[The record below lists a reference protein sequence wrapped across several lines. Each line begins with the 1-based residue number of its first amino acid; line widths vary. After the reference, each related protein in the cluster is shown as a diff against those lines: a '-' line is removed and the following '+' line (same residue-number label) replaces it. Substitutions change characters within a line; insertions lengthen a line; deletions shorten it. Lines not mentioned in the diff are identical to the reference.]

1 MNHMLVRKALLWSVV
16 ALTILAATA
25 CRSKFEGTYSNANGS
40 IMLEVK
46 SGGKASLTI
55 MGETAECTYT
65 VGGNQL
71 LDEQPG
77 VVLDLALELPQ
88 RSLCTLALDQLDG
101 LARCRRRR
109 HAERA
114 HQCGDHVLEAIGLRD
129 QRARAHARRER
140 AVGGLDVGG

>member
-25 CRSKFEGTYSNANGS
+25 FRSKFKGTYSNANGS

-65 VGGNQL
+65 AEGNQL
-71 LDEQPG
+71 TVDCKGEKTVFTRHDDESLTGPPG
-77 VVLDLALELPQ
+77 SLIGALKK
-88 RSLCTLALDQLDG
+88 SK
-101 LARCRRRR
+101 
-109 HAERA
+109 
-114 HQCGDHVLEAIGLRD
+114 
-129 QRARAHARRER
+129 
-140 AVGGLDVGG
+140 

>member
-1 MNHMLVRKALLWSVV
+1 MNHMLVRKAPLWSVV

-25 CRSKFEGTYSNANGS
+25 CRSQFEGTYSNANGS

-71 LDEQPG
+71 TVDCKGDKTVFTRHDDESLTGPPG
-77 VVLDLALELPQ
+77 SMIGAL
-88 RSLCTLALDQLDG
+88 RKSK
-101 LARCRRRR
+101 
-109 HAERA
+109 
-114 HQCGDHVLEAIGLRD
+114 
-129 QRARAHARRER
+129 
-140 AVGGLDVGG
+140 